1 MRLAALAV
9 LTVLAL
15 LAQTSL
21 LPQVLP
27 VGLRPDLPVL
37 VVLTWGLAFGG
48 GQGLIAA
55 AFSGVLL
62 DSLSAVPFG
71 AHLLALVPAVL
82 LGAARETDLFASR
95 ASLPFVLVPLSTLGY
110 YVVLVSLF
118 GVAGREMHL
127 DRELPGMAGALV
139 VNALV
144 SPLLFLVSWGAAV
157 RYSDRRVF

>member
-9 LTVLAL
+9 LTVLVL
-15 LAQTSL
+15 LAQTSFL
-21 LPQVLP
+21 AQLVPA
-27 VGLRPDLPVL
+27 GLRPDLPL
-37 VVLTWGLAFGG
+37 LLVLTWGLAFGG

-110 YVVLVSLF
+110 YVVLVLLF
-118 GVAGREMHL
+118 GLAGREVRL
-127 DRELPGMAGALV
+127 EQELPGMAGALV

-144 SPLLFLVSWGAAV
+144 SPLLFVVIWGAAL
-157 RYSDRRVF
+157 RYGDQR